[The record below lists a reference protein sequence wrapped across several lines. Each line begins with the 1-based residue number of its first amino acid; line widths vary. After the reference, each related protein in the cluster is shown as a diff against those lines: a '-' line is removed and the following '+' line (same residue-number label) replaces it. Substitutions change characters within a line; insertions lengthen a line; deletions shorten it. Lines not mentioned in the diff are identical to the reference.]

1 MNLINGEALEQL
13 KLIPSKSVDFVCIDP
28 PYELDN
34 HGGGKTDF
42 AQRKLVK
49 DLHIDFISNGFEME
63 KVFTE
68 IERVSRTMNMICF
81 CSNKQVSKIM
91 NYWEQKKYSVT
102 LLVWQKSNP
111 VPFGNGKYI
120 SDLEFMI
127 YVRGKNAIYNNTGYA
142 NQLKTF
148 NYPAPSSKSRIHPT
162 EKPIDLLKRLIEIH
176 SNKDSVVLDC
186 FGGSFSTGLAC
197 MELEREFIGI
207 EIDTEIFNSAKKRV
221 GEKRKEKDLQAGT
234 LFGDEM

>member
-1 MNLINGEALEQL
+1 MKLINGEALEQL
-13 KLIPSKSVDFVCIDP
+13 KLMPNKSIDFVCIDP

-49 DLHIDFISNGFEME
+49 DLHIDFISAGFDIE
-63 KVFTE
+63 KIFTE
-68 IERVSRTMNMICF
+68 IERVSKVMNMVCF

-102 LLVWQKSNP
+102 LLIWQKSNP

-127 YVRGKNAIYNNTGYA
+127 YVRGKNAVYNNTGYA

-148 NYPAPSSKSRIHPT
+148 NYPAPSSKQRIHPT

-176 SNKDSVVLDC
+176 SNKGDVVLDC
-186 FGGSFSTGLAC
+186 FAGSFSTGLAC
-197 MELEREFIGI
+197 DELERDFIGI
-207 EIDTEIFNSAKKRV
+207 EIDTSIYNDAKKRW
-221 GEKRKEKDLQAGT
+221 EKIKEKDSQKK
-234 LFGDEM
+234 LFNSLAY

>member
-1 MNLINGEALEQL
+1 MKLINGEALEQL
-13 KLIPSKSVDFVCIDP
+13 RLIPTKSIDFVCIDP

-49 DLHIDFISNGFEME
+49 DLHIDFISNGFDIEQI
-63 KVFTE
+63 FAE
-68 IERVSRTMNMICF
+68 IQRVSKTMNMVCF

-142 NQLKTF
+142 NQLKTY
-148 NYPAPSSKSRIHPT
+148 NYPAPSSKTRIHPT
-162 EKPIDLLKRLIEIH
+162 EKPIELLKRLIDIH
-176 SNKDSVVLDC
+176 SNIGSVVLDC

-207 EIDTEIFNSAKKRV
+207 EIDTEIFNSAKNRAE
-221 GEKRKEKDLQAGT
+221 EKRKEKEFT
-234 LFGDEM
+234 VVTSFGDGM

>member
-1 MNLINGEALEQL
+1 MNMEQL
-13 KLIPSKSVDFVCIDP
+13 GNIKLYNCDCMEYMKDIPDGSVDFVCIDP

-68 IERVSRTMNMICF
+68 IERVSKTMNMICF
-81 CSNKQVSKIM
+81 CSNKQISKIM

-162 EKPIDLLKRLIEIH
+162 EKSIDLLKRLIEIH
-176 SNKDSVVLDC
+176 SNKGSVVLDC

-207 EIDTEIFNSAKKRV
+207 ELDNNYFEIAKERLKQHQQQ
-221 GEKRKEKDLQAGT
+221 LN
-234 LFGDEM
+234 LF

>member
-1 MNLINGEALEQL
+1 MEKLGNIKLYNGDCLEVM
-13 KLIPSKSVDFVCIDP
+13 KDIPDGSVDLIVTDP

-68 IERVSRTMNMICF
+68 IERVSKTMNMICF

-91 NYWEQKKYSVT
+91 NYWENKKYSVT

-162 EKPIDLLKRLIEIH
+162 EKSIDLLKRLIEIH
-176 SNKDSVVLDC
+176 SNKGSVVLDC

-207 EIDTEIFNSAKKRV
+207 ELDNNYFEIAKERLV
-221 GEKRKEKDLQAGT
+221 QHQSQLT
-234 LFGDEM
+234 IF